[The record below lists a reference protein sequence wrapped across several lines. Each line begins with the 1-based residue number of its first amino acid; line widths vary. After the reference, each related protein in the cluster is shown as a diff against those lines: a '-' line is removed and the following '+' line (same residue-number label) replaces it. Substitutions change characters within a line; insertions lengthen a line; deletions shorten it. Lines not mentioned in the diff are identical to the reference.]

1 MKQLRKQA
9 DEFVFMTTTIGPRA
23 ILVFLVIV
31 VGLLRMCIPD
41 KTDPMDNSINKSSE
55 IVAMSWSGTV
65 RTMASGWYMQQPN
78 L

>member
-41 KTDPMDNSINKSSE
+41 KTDPMDN
-55 IVAMSWSGTV
+55 MSWSGTV